1 MSTSDGMM
9 KILNIP
15 VEKTNGNTT
24 NLVHDSTLS
33 QIALESIIRIL
44 INSEWSNDS

>member
-33 QIALESIIRIL
+33 QISFRIDHK
-44 INSEWSNDS
+44 NSHQ